1 MAEPLLLEA
10 ALAFVFGLLIGSFLN
25 VCIYRWP
32 LDLSVVSPRSLCPQ
46 CEAPIAWFDNIPLVS
61 YLLLRGR
68 CRGCGKGI
76 SYRYPLVELLTAGF
90 FAWIVWQLGV
100 SWGAAK
106 YCILVAMLIA
116 LMFTDLEERI
126 LPDEFTLGGTLIGL
140 AFSPFILVP
149 DITAHAVLGLFGF
162 KFPDRG
168 MSVAE
173 SLFGVILPAGTL
185 WLGGYLF
192 EKFRGKEG
200 LGLGDVKM
208 MAMVGAFLG
217 VRGAL
222 LTLIAGSVA
231 GSLIGMVYI
240 KLTKQDMGSYQ
251 LPFGTFLAAAAI
263 FAAMAGPKVIEWYS
277 ALL

>member
-1 MAEPLLLEA
+1 MFEGNLIPA
-10 ALAFVFGLLIGSFLN
+10 ALALVFGLLIGSFLN

-32 LDLSVVSPRSLCPQ
+32 LDLSVVAPRSRCPH
-46 CEAPIAWFDNIPLVS
+46 CETAIAWFDNVPVLS

-68 CRGCGKGI
+68 CRSCGKGI

-90 FAWIVWQLGV
+90 FAWIVWTLGLTP
-100 SWGAAK
+100 GAAK
-106 YCILVAMLIA
+106 FCILVAMLIA

-149 DITAHAVLGLFGF
+149 DVTAHAVLGLAGIQWS
-162 KFPDRG
+162 DRA

-173 SLFGVILPAGTL
+173 SLFGTILPAGTL
-185 WLGGYLF
+185 WLGGWLF
-192 EKFRGKEG
+192 EKFRHKEG

-208 MAMVGAFLG
+208 MAMVGSFLG

-222 LTLIAGSVA
+222 LTLIAGSLA
-231 GSLIGMVYI
+231 GSLIGVIYI
-240 KLTKQDMGSYQ
+240 RVTKQDIGSYP

-263 FAAMAGPKVIEWYS
+263 FAAMAGPKVIQWYS
-277 ALL
+277 SLL